1 MCGIAGFFTTDGSHC
16 QHGEMTA
23 IATDMADAMIHRGP
37 DGSGV
42 WVDETTGLALAHRR
56 LAVIDLSATGSQPM
70 QSRNGRFVI
79 VYNGEV
85 YNHRELRR
93 ELSDLGETFRGH
105 SDTEVILAG
114 CEAWGV
120 EKTIRRCVGMFAIAL
135 WDAHNKELYLIKDRM
150 GEKPLYYG
158 WQGSTFLFASEL
170 KAMRRY
176 PDFSGEIDRDSLAL
190 YFRYRYIPAPYSIYK
205 DIHKLEPGMILRI
218 SPCVAVGGDMCRNGR
233 KQAFWSLKTVAEEA
247 ESKAYDAKPADAVNA
262 LEALLIQSIKGQ
274 MIADVPLGAFLS
286 GGVDSSTIVALMQK
300 LSPAPVNTFS
310 IGFHEENWNEAVHA
324 KRIAE
329 HLGCNHTEL
338 YVTAQQ
344 VRDVIPAIPRLYDEP
359 FADSSQIPTY
369 LVSRLARSRVA
380 VSLSGDAG
388 DELFYG
394 YQAYRLLFRRWRFAR
409 RIGIT
414 SASARSAVLKLV
426 QLVLNASQK
435 QLAVADSILSPGAC
449 SDLHRSMVSVSHDP
463 CRLVLGSKEPPC
475 LLTRKELHPKISS
488 PQNTIMA
495 LDALSYLPDDGLVKV
510 DRAAMAC
517 SLETR
522 VPLLDYRIVEFAF
535 GLPLSIKFREGMTKW
550 PLRQILYKYVPR
562 SLVERPKR
570 GFSMPLKTWLRGDLK
585 EWTYDLLRHDGIAR
599 DGILNPGLVA
609 RYLSEHMN
617 GQHDH
622 SEVLWSLLMFQC
634 WLHNA

>member
-1 MCGIAGFFTTDGSHC
+1 MCGIAGFFRTNGPYC
-16 QHGEMTA
+16 RPGEMAA
-23 IATDMADAMIHRGP
+23 IATEMADAMIHRGP

-42 WVDETTGLALAHRR
+42 WIDETMGLALAHRR
-56 LAVIDLSATGSQPM
+56 LAIIDLSVNGTQPM
-70 QSRNGRFVI
+70 QSRNGRYI
-79 VYNGEV
+79 IIYNGEV
-85 YNHRELRR
+85 YNHCDLRQ
-93 ELSDLGETFRGH
+93 ELSALGQIFRGH

-114 CEAWGV
+114 CEVWGV
-120 EKTIRRCVGMFAIAL
+120 EQTIRRCVGMFAIVL
-135 WDAHNKELYLIKDRM
+135 WDAHARELYLIRDRM

-170 KAMRRY
+170 KAIRKH
-176 PDFSGEIDRDSLAL
+176 PDFNGTINRESLSL
-190 YFRYRYIPAPYSIYK
+190 YFRYRYIPVPHSIYK
-205 DIHKLEPGMILRI
+205 DIYKLEPGMILRI
-218 SPCVAVGGDMCRNGR
+218 SPVMAIRGDMCRGIQ
-233 KQAFWSLKTVAEEA
+233 KQPFWSLKAVAEEA
-247 ESKAYDAKPADAVNA
+247 EATPYAATAADAVDA
-262 LEALLIQSIKGQ
+262 LEALLIESVKGQ

-286 GGVDSSTIVALMQK
+286 GGIDSSTIVALMQK
-300 LSPAPVNTFS
+300 LSLVPVNTFS
-310 IGFHEENWNEAVHA
+310 IGFHEENWNEAVCA

-380 VSLSGDAG
+380 VSLSGDGG

-394 YQAYRLLFRRWRFAR
+394 YQAYRLLFRRWRVAR
-409 RIGIT
+409 RMKIANT
-414 SASARSAVLKLV
+414 SVRSAILRLS
-426 QLVLNASQK
+426 QLLLHPSLK
-435 QLAVADSILSPGAC
+435 QLAVAESMLSPGTC
-449 SDLHRSMVSVSHDP
+449 SDLHQSMASVSSDP

-475 LLTRKELHPKISS
+475 LLTMKELHPKISC

-495 LDALSYLPDDGLVKV
+495 LDALSYLPDDVLVKV

-522 VPLLDYRIVEFAF
+522 IPLLDHRVVEFAF
-535 GLPLSIKFREGMTKW
+535 GLPFSLKFREGITKW

-562 SLVERPKR
+562 PLVERPKK
-570 GFSMPLKTWLRGDLK
+570 GFSMPVGTWLRDDLK
-585 EWTYDLLRHDGIAR
+585 EWTCDLLCRDSIAR
-599 DGILNPGLVA
+599 DTILSPGPVERHLC
-609 RYLSEHMN
+609 EHMN

-622 SEVLWSLLMFQC
+622 SEILWSLLMFQC